1 MITPIRGRKRKL
13 YLVLSR
19 FMVKPI
25 RNDNPDKGT
34 ETLGK
39 GFLREVAAEIRNDN
53 PDKGTETIAVAIFT
67 IK

>member
-1 MITPIRGRKRKL
+1 
-13 YLVLSR
+13 
-19 FMVKPI
+19 MVKPI